1 MKVLFLTGA
10 GISVSAGLHTYRGDD
25 GLYKNI
31 QETFGLPVERLLSS
45 ITLNNNPELLW
56 AYWRAFLANLVG
68 AKPGICHQ
76 TMVEIEK
83 VCDEFLEITQNV
95 DGLSRLAGMP
105 ETSLIELHGRA
116 DTVKCLRC
124 KKESS
129 PPKMFDRVPYCSHC
143 GNVHKGILRPS
154 VTLFG
159 ENLSH
164 KSIAQAHEFLASADL
179 FVVTGTT
186 IQFEYLVFLITE
198 AIRQGL
204 PVLYIDP
211 KASPYA
217 GALLSADFDTD
228 LIGGIIPIRLGAE
241 VVLPLLF
248 DDLKAC
254 KTLELGRADM
264 KVRMQALKT
273 QIEMICA

>member
-31 QETFGLPVERLLSS
+31 QETFGLPVERLLSAM
-45 ITLNNNPELLW
+45 TLNNNPELLW
-56 AYWRAFLANLVG
+56 AYWHSFLANLDG
-68 AKPGICHQ
+68 AQPGICHQ
-76 TMVEIEK
+76 TMVELQKI
-83 VCDEFLEITQNV
+83 CDGFLEVTQNV

-105 ETSLIELHGRA
+105 ETSLVELHGRA

-124 KKESS
+124 KKET
-129 PPKMFDRVPYCSHC
+129 PPPPMSDGVPYCKDC
-143 GNVHKGILRPS
+143 GNTHKGLLRPC

-159 ENLSH
+159 ENLSR
-164 KSIAQAHEFLASADL
+164 KSILQAHEFLASADL

-186 IQFEYLVFLITE
+186 IQFDYLVFLITE
-198 AIRQGL
+198 AIGQGV

-228 LIGGIIPIRLGAE
+228 LVGGIIPIRLGAE
-241 VVLPLLF
+241 LVLPLLL

-254 KTLELGRADM
+254 KGLDLGRSDL
-264 KVRMQALKT
+264 KVRMQALKA
-273 QIEMICA
+273 QVEMTCA